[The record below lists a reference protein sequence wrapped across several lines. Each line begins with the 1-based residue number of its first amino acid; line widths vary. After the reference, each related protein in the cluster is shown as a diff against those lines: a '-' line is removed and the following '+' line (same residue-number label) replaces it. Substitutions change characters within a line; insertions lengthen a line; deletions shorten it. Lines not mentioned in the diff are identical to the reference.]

1 MIEDSDYVSY
11 EVADELN
18 TAGFS
23 ETSLGKYVDCPIDP
37 TLFHGMFY
45 EMWNLEDGEMLAP
58 SLWQAAKWL
67 RGRGYIISVE
77 PSFSKHSDNISY
89 IGRLYSVAERG
100 EIYSCSGDCGYEKAF
115 NLCMKRALQLLNE

>member
-1 MIEDSDYVSY
+1 MIDNSDYVSY

-23 ETSLGKYVDCPIDP
+23 ETSLGKYV
-37 TLFHGMFY
+37 
-45 EMWNLEDGEMLAP
+45 EMLAP

-77 PSFSKHSDNISY
+77 PFFSKHIDSVFY
-89 IGRLYSVAERG
+89 IGRLYSIAERR
-100 EIYSCSGDCGYEKAF
+100 EIYSCSGDCTHEKAWSM
-115 NLCMKRALQLLNE
+115 CMQKALQLINY

>member
-1 MIEDSDYVSY
+1 MIDNSDYVSY

-45 EMWNLEDGEMLAP
+45 EMWNLKDGEMLAP

-77 PSFSKHSDNISY
+77 PFFSKHIDRVFY
-89 IGRLYSVAERG
+89 IGRLYSIAERG
-100 EIYSCSGDCGYEKAF
+100 EIYSCSGDCTYEKAWSM
-115 NLCMKRALQLLNE
+115 CMQKALQLIND

>member
-1 MIEDSDYVSY
+1 MIDNSDYVSY

-23 ETSLGKYVDCPIDP
+23 ETSLGKYVDCPIAP

-77 PSFSKHSDNISY
+77 PFFSKHIDSVFY
-89 IGRLYSVAERG
+89 IGRLYSITERG
-100 EIYSCSGDCGYEKAF
+100 EIYSCSGDCTYEKAWSM
-115 NLCMKRALQLLNE
+115 CMQKALQLIND